1 MKINDTEITKE
12 AIAKLLKKHRFVI
25 YSAIFLICIAVV
37 GKLQSTSSQDAEL
50 NYSRSDSYSPFEE
63 TSTVSSQDQIDTDDT
78 LAEITDST
86 YSIDDDSYL
95 SGEALDESSD
105 SQNEDESDDA
115 DTESTNTQAIQTQA
129 IQTQA
134 VQTEIVQNST
144 DAELATEATTA
155 ETQAESVVQQVSFP
169 IDINTATYDQLIQ
182 IDGVG
187 DATAQKILTF
197 RSQKGKI
204 SSIEQLSE
212 ISGIGDK
219 TVEKL
224 KSYLYVSSEY
234 YSAYTTQTSATTTKT
249 TTTKTTT
256 TKATTTKK
264 TTTTKKS
271 TSKTTTTKKT
281 TTTTAAEVQEYSYV
295 HINYATAEEISEGL
309 LLPIET
315 AQEIVELR
323 SLISYFSSIEELQY
337 CDSISKSDIVEFWD
351 YVIID

>member
-63 TSTVSSQDQIDTDDT
+63 TSTVSSQDLIDSDDA

-95 SGEALDESSD
+95 SDTDHDESSD

-115 DTESTNTQAIQTQA
+115 DTEAAETQAIE
-129 IQTQA
+129 TQA

-144 DAELATEATTA
+144 DTELATEATTA

-281 TTTTAAEVQEYSYV
+281 TTTTAAEIQEYSYV

-309 LLPIET
+309 LLPFET
-315 AQEIVELR
+315 AQEIVEL
-323 SLISYFSSIEELQY
+323 
-337 CDSISKSDIVEFWD
+337 
-351 YVIID
+351 